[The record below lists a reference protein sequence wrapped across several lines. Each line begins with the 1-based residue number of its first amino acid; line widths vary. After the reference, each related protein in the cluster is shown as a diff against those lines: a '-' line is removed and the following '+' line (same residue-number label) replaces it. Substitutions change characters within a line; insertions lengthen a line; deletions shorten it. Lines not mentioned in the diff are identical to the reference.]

1 MNRWLSA
8 VRNAAS
14 VKEWWKSLASKMR
27 GHYAYYGV
35 TDNSRSIAK
44 YYLEVIILVHK
55 WLNRRSQRKSMNWDG
70 YQKYLEK
77 FRCLSQ
83 ESYTVFPYQ
92 DNFVRQPIEE
102 PYESKGSRPVL

>member
-1 MNRWLSA
+1 MNRWLAA

-14 VKEWWKSLASKMR
+14 VKEWWKFLASKMR

-55 WLNRRSQRKSMNWDG
+55 WLNRRSQRKSMNWEG
-70 YQKYLEK
+70 YEKYLEK
-77 FRCLSQ
+77 FPLPKPRIVHKFSI
-83 ESYTVFPYQ
+83 PYKLCQ
-92 DNFVRQPIEE
+92 TT
-102 PYESKGSRPVL
+102 Y